1 MTAWS
6 LAIHFLAS
14 VTTVTSAA
22 LIVPSTIIRNEIVCV
37 LWSDSVDLISP
48 GDLLQCRSISVV
60 TRSLTKV
67 KSDSQLTYDHIY
79 SSLRRLTHLSHIQ
92 LGCPVKPLHLFTA
105 LWVSFEISSACKLM
119 RWHQMSHYSTKSLR
133 STYARAGFVAR
144 LTTATMKANVF
155 VSLGVCVSVSVDFIK
170 QWVLSNQKQTC
181 SSTMTVT
188 PPLFSLFKN
197 NAQIPLILSTTNGA
211 LNTEHWI
218 YWNTLAA
225 KCWIDE

>member
-6 LAIHFLAS
+6 LEIHFLTS

-79 SSLRRLTHLSHIQ
+79 SSLRRLTHLSHAHSYDVLLSFYICS
-92 LGCPVKPLHLFTA
+92 LLYETA
-105 LWVSFEISSACKLM
+105 LKSARRVNLCDDIKCHIIRLNLWQVRTLVQGLSLASRQRRWKQMFLSVRVCVCMCVSMDFISSEFSQIRNKLV
-119 RWHQMSHYSTKSLR
+119 HLR
-133 STYARAGFVAR
+133 
-144 LTTATMKANVF
+144 LIDW
-155 VSLGVCVSVSVDFIK
+155 LI
-170 QWVLSNQKQTC
+170 
-181 SSTMTVT
+181 TVT
-188 PPLFSLFKN
+188 PPLFSVFKN
-197 NAQIPLILSTTNGA
+197 NVQIPLILSITNGA
-211 LNTEHWI
+211 LAL
-218 YWNTLAA
+218 YVVVSGYV
-225 KCWIDE
+225 C